1 MKPITIILLLCTHA
15 VVAQVKVTEVKMKF
29 GSEFHKAK
37 DPDIIYPVITASD
50 KIVERKINQTI
61 LFELTRIDSTES
73 LSKTLLA
80 QMNEGLS
87 ELDYDISLNTKDLL
101 SLKLNALGCGAYC
114 STYNIYFNFDLHT
127 GESLRIQDIITKKGL
142 DSFRAVVLKDKIK
155 ALKRDR
161 KEKDSLLSAGTI
173 DSSDYHIVM
182 ENEQQCIGEVNT
194 DRFLL
199 FKNEIEIIDPCEFP
213 HVIQALQPVYHLRY
227 SYRKIKKFINR
238 TLLDKL
244 KLSVP

>member
-1 MKPITIILLLCTHA
+1 MKTITTILLLFSHA
-15 VVAQVKVTEVKMKF
+15 VVAQVRVTEVKMKF

-37 DPDIIYPVITASD
+37 DPDIIYPVIIATD
-50 KIVERKINQTI
+50 KAVEKKINHTI
-61 LFELTRIDSTES
+61 LFELTRIDSAVS
-73 LSKTLLA
+73 LSKTLLM
-80 QMNEGLS
+80 QMYEGLS
-87 ELDYDISLNTKDLL
+87 ELDYDISLNTKDIL

-114 STYNIYFNFDLHT
+114 STYNIYFNFDLRT
-127 GESLRIQDIITKKGL
+127 GESLKIRDIISEEDA

-155 ALKRDR
+155 ALKRDK

-182 ENEQQCIGEVNT
+182 KHELQCIAQVNT

-227 SYRKIKKFINR
+227 SYRKIKKFINPAF
-238 TLLDKL
+238 LEKL

>member
-1 MKPITIILLLCTHA
+1 
-15 VVAQVKVTEVKMKF
+15 
-29 GSEFHKAK
+29 
-37 DPDIIYPVITASD
+37 
-50 KIVERKINQTI
+50 
-61 LFELTRIDSTES
+61 
-73 LSKTLLA
+73 
-80 QMNEGLS
+80 
-87 ELDYDISLNTKDLL
+87 
-101 SLKLNALGCGAYC
+101 
-114 STYNIYFNFDLHT
+114 
-127 GESLRIQDIITKKGL
+127 
-142 DSFRAVVLKDKIK
+142 VVLKDKIK

-161 KEKDSLLSAGTI
+161 KEKDSLLSEGTI
-173 DSSDYHIVM
+173 DSSDYNIVM